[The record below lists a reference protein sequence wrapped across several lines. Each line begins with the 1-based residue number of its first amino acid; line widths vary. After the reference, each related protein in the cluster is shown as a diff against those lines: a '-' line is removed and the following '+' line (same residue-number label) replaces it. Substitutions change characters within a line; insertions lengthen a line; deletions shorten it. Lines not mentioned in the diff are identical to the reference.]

1 MKDYFQSDLQT
12 ERFPNLS
19 VTYKYVQMYL
29 LSSINPSAFLPGAL
43 LIFYAS
49 LQVSTGH
56 DRPSLLNKVTSFVS
70 HQWDM
75 LICIKCLKMALSW
88 RRILMGVTDCISP
101 SSFEIIVLLSP
112 IYYFFYFCFQ
122 C

>member
-75 LICIKCLKMALSW
+75 HQVSKD
-88 RRILMGVTDCISP
+88 G
-101 SSFEIIVLLSP
+101 IVLEKNSGGGNRLHFP
-112 IYYFFYFCFQ
+112 LQF
-122 C
+122 